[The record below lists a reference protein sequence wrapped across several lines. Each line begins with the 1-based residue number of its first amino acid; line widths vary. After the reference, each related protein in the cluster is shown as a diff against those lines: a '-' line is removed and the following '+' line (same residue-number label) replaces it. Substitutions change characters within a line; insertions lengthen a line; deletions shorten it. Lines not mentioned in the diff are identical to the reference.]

1 MTMPDCQTLAA
12 GAHGPAATAMLDA
25 AERLFALKGID
36 AVSIREIVRA
46 AGQSNPSAL
55 HYHFGSREALIG
67 ALMERRIRALGVTR
81 GRRFDEWLASS
92 RPLSVH
98 GLIAMTIDVLAE
110 VVRDEPWGP
119 DYVRVA
125 AQALFS
131 PGFRLR
137 KQIDPSA
144 LDSQNRINDAL
155 RRLLPDVP
163 ARVFEVRIRILTHEA
178 IYSIARWVQSNGA
191 VTPHN
196 ARHFED
202 TLRLTTDFLAA
213 GLAAPGISRKLPDA

>member
-1 MTMPDCQTLAA
+1 MKPDCQTTARDV
-12 GAHGPAATAMLDA
+12 HGPAATAMLDA

-67 ALMERRIRALGVTR
+67 ALMERRIRALGATR
-81 GRRFDEWLASS
+81 GRRFDEWLESD
-92 RPLSVH
+92 RPLTVH
-98 GLIAMTIDVLAE
+98 GLIAMTIEVLAE
-110 VVRDEPWGP
+110 VVRDEPWGQ

-144 LDSQNRINDAL
+144 LHSQNRINDAL
-155 RRLLPDVP
+155 RSLLPDVP
-163 ARVFEVRIRILTHEA
+163 ARVFDVRIRLLTHEA
-178 IYSIARWVQSNGA
+178 IYSIARWVQSNSA
-191 VTPHN
+191 VTPQN
-196 ARHFED
+196 AAHFEE

-213 GLAAPGISRKLPDA
+213 GLAAPADTCRLPAP